1 MSQLSSKATGMLAA
15 FESPAA
21 LMRAAA
27 KMRDGGYT
35 HFDCHSPFP
44 IHGMDRA
51 MGLKRSPL
59 GFIVGAVAFCA
70 LTGISLM
77 MWWMS
82 AVDYPLVISGKP
94 YFSFLAYVP
103 PAFAITILSSALTAL
118 FGMLILNRLPQ
129 LFHPGFLSV
138 WQHRIPSL
146 TLMQPGSFWRASVAV
161 ISRWWRQNEQSGITE
176 TRRQVNDCHFCGRL
190 DRWLFPGRAQGTAA
204 DSSQSEY
211 VQAAKVQGTIAE

>member
-129 LFHPGFLSV
+129 LFHPLFESKQFAKVTDDGFF
-138 WQHRIPSL
+138 I
-146 TLMQPGSFWRASVAV
+146 SVAAQDPKFD
-161 ISRWWRQNEQSGITE
+161 IDATRQFLESIGGSHIE
-176 TRRQVNDCHFCGRL
+176 VV
-190 DRWLFPGRAQGTAA
+190 
-204 DSSQSEY
+204 E
-211 VQAAKVQGTIAE
+211 AE